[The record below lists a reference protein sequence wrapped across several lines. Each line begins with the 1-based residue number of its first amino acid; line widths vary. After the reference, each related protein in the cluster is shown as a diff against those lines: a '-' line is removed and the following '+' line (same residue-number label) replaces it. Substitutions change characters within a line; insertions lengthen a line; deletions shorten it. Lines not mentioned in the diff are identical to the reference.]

1 MKTAVDPP
9 LEPPDLVYE
18 HYRLPFNRASAAERR
33 LKGTGLCIQGN
44 HGASTHTGTLAYAL
58 DFRFFYLLALFF
70 CRSHQN
76 MNIFFYRLPVGTPI
90 ICSRAGIVAAVASH
104 FTKG

>member
-9 LEPPDLVYE
+9 LDPPDLINE

-44 HGASTHTGTLAYAL
+44 HGTSTHTGTLAYAL
-58 DFRFFYLLALFF
+58 DFRFYYSPAFFYLQV
-70 CRSHQN
+70 SPKHE
-76 MNIFFYRLPVGTPI
+76 NIIYRLPVGTPI